1 MPKFSII
8 TPQYNS
14 FHLMDEY
21 FRSLESQTFK
31 DFEVIIVD
39 DCSTDDSYESLK
51 DYIGQSSLVVKL
63 FQSAS
68 NAGPGNAR
76 NIGLSKADGQ
86 YICFMDSDDYIS
98 DDYFESLNEIILNK
112 KPDLIYFGYY
122 HIFENTKRVT
132 ASSYFSDKD
141 SFIAKSTGAIWRF
154 CIKKSLLSIYPL
166 PSIRN
171 AEDIAI
177 IPLLIGSAKKI
188 EYSDKPLYYYIHNNS
203 SLSSVHKP
211 DVTYNFIKSFD
222 YTLSF
227 IEPPY
232 SSCIEFHGIKTI
244 LYGAILNGVKA
255 KIPTIELREII
266 DGFELKFPQW
276 SQNKFLQAY
285 SLRKRL
291 FLSLVKGRHFTILKM
306 YVRVHGILLKY
317 L

>member
-1 MPKFSII
+1 MFRFSII
-8 TPQYNS
+8 IPEYKSGDKIQPAIESLQRQS
-14 FHLMDEY
+14 FRE
-21 FRSLESQTFK
+21 
-31 DFEVIIVD
+31 FEVIIID
-39 DCSTDDSYESLK
+39 DCSPDDSFEKIDNLICTTELNS
-51 DYIGQSSLVVKL
+51 KL
-63 FQSAS
+63 IKA
-68 NAGPGNAR
+68 NTNGGPGVAR

-86 YICFMDSDDYIS
+86 YICFMDADDYIS

-122 HIFENTKRVT
+122 HIFGNTKRVT

-203 SLSSVHKP
+203 SLSSIHKP

-227 IEPPY
+227 LEPPY

-244 LYGAILNGVKA
+244 LYGAILNGIKA
-255 KIPTIELREII
+255 KIPTIELREIVN
-266 DGFELKFPQW
+266 GFELKFSRW

-291 FLSLVKGRHFTILKM
+291 FLSLVKGRHFTILGM
-306 YVRVHGILLKY
+306 YVRVHSILLKY